1 MTGSAYG
8 GSSRLRLGC
17 GAPSGFA
24 RHITHT
30 PQPTTNH
37 RGYNILLSVYCRFN
51 LTVVSFFCHPRGGAR
66 HGHGHVHTDALPR
79 PRRDPHRVRGQ
90 PRLGPPS
97 ELAGASPPRAASL
110 AIRAA
115 SRGLLCVDAAR
126 AACIARRSRGPWHP
140 CRGRAAHATGQPAA
154 ARRAARR
161 VQCTA
166 TPAAW
171 AKRRPAA
178 GRTEAEGGPA
188 QGLRGAPAVAPR
200 AILGAHMPT
209 RAWLRAQMRRAAR
222 LASS

>member
-1 MTGSAYG
+1 M
-8 GSSRLRLGC
+8 
-17 GAPSGFA
+17 
-24 RHITHT
+24 
-30 PQPTTNH
+30 
-37 RGYNILLSVYCRFN
+37 
-51 LTVVSFFCHPRGGAR
+51 
-66 HGHGHVHTDALPR
+66 
-79 PRRDPHRVRGQ
+79 
-90 PRLGPPS
+90 
-97 ELAGASPPRAASL
+97 
-110 AIRAA
+110 
-115 SRGLLCVDAAR
+115 DAAR
-126 AACIARRSRGPWHP
+126 AACIARRPRGPWHA

-222 LASS
+222 LASSRRPLAMMYRYWRAPAAVPGSLRMPRSSCSTAVCCTIIWATQVRRCAATRTFYAQAWRRGTWWARRSRATASASRCKCRAPPNCPRR